1 MHADHGQDGNN
12 KVPGTGLAVVI
23 IGLIMLMVHG
33 IFDNTVAFFVVLE
46 AIIGTLH
53 STHLGHNAHDEQ
65 RHNGQRKNTVE
76 DIGDNLHIGSNGVA
90 VAQGFNGVLLVEHA
104 AKEDGPGGKGNEHA
118 GGRAGGIHHIGQSL
132 TGNISLV
139 RQLFGTAG
147 DGQNIHIVIDIDN
160 HAQNPGRQKGSSF
173 GFTHLAQNIG
183 NGVGSIG
190 FVDNRNQAA
199 EETAH

>member
-1 MHADHGQDGNN
+1 
-12 KVPGTGLAVVI
+12 
-23 IGLIMLMVHG
+23 MLMVHG
-33 IFDNTVAFFVVLE
+33 ILNNTVAFLVVLD

-53 STHLGHNAHDEQ
+53 GSYLGHDAHDEQ
-65 RHNGQRKNTVE
+65 GHNGQSKNAVE
-76 DIGDNLHIGSNGVA
+76 DIGDNLHIGGNGVP

-104 AKEDGPGGKGNEHA
+104 AKEDGPGGKGNQHA
-118 GGRAGGIHHIGQSL
+118 GGRASGVHHIGQGL

-139 RQLFGTAG
+139 RQLFSTAG

-160 HAQNPGRQKGSSF
+160 HAQNPGRQKGCSF